1 VTFTTEGQGELT
13 AKLELDQEVKAPEE
27 EKATLVVERF
37 WSNPTLLVCRQEGPM
52 RRASR
57 P

>member
-1 VTFTTEGQGELT
+1 VTFTTEGQGKLT

-37 WSNPTLLVCRQEGPM
+37 WTNPTLLGCRQEGPM